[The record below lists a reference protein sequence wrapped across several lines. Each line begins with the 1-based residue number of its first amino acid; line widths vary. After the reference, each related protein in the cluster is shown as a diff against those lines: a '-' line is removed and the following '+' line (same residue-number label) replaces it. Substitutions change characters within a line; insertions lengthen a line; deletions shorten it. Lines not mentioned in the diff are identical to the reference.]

1 MEYTTERGVT
11 VNVMPIPLLLDEIRK
26 ATPTPAQPTYT
37 ETLAG
42 GAKQEVKISDAE
54 ALVWQEKDPETW
66 KEHAEKWATF
76 EQERDAA
83 QSLLNERIWKAVMKR
98 AIVVDLPKD
107 DDWIAEQAE
116 LGITVPENPRE
127 RRIHYIR
134 TEVVGG
140 LKDSIKMTA
149 IANGADITEEALS
162 LMESSFRNN
171 LAREILEGLTDKA
184 RALADRLTGSTDE
197 GGEGMAPETE

>member
-54 ALVWQEKDPETW
+54 ALAWQQQDPETW
-66 KEHAEKWATF
+66 KEHAEKWAAF

-83 QSLLNERIWKAVMKR
+83 QSLLNDRLWLAVMQR
-98 AIVVDLPKD
+98 AVQVDLPKS
-107 DDWIAEQAE
+107 DDWIKDQAE
-116 LGITVPENPRE
+116 LGLTVPDGKRE
-127 RRIHYIR
+127 RRVHYIR
-134 TEVVGG
+134 TEVIGG
-140 LKDSIKMTA
+140 MKDVLRMTA
-149 IANGADITEEALS
+149 IANGADLSEEALS
-162 LMESSFRNN
+162 LAESSFRNS
-171 LAREILEGLTDKA
+171 LAGSLLAGLTDKA
-184 RALADRLTGSTDE
+184 RSLAAGIE
-197 GGEGMAPETE
+197 GGADESSEGMADTTE